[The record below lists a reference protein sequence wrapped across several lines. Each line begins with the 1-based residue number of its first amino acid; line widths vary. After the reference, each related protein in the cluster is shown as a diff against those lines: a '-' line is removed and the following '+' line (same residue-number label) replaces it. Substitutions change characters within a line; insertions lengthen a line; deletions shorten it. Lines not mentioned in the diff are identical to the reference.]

1 MLAQFYNEANYIE
14 AARNATRMADYNE
27 GWAAGKDVGWA
38 GGKAEGR
45 METTRNAVL
54 NMFEMNMPINDIARA
69 QSISEAEVL
78 AIRKEY
84 QQSL

>member
-27 GWAAGKDVGWA
+27 GWDKAWAA
-38 GGKAEGR
+38 R
-45 METTRNAVL
+45 TRKTVL
-54 NMFEMNMPINDIARA
+54 KLIAQNMPVATIADVEDIT
-69 QSISEAEVL
+69 EAEVL